1 MAKYKFTSSLTV
13 KGLIGLIADIEQ
25 YKQQYQEKKMI
36 FIERLADFGI
46 TVAEASAK
54 GDSHHF
60 DSMVVFEKKSNGKAI
75 RIIGRNDNTSG
86 LHIGWYDADANYHD
100 EVISPI
106 LMLEYGSAGIAVLG
120 HQGTFA
126 VTGTQVN
133 NYSWYYA
140 TELDENGN
148 PTGWKY
154 ATAEE
159 PHYPMY
165 LAFIEMKNQIN
176 TIAKEV
182 FK

>member
-1 MAKYKFTSSLTV
+1 MAKYKFTSSLSV
-13 KGLIGLIADIEQ
+13 DGINNLISQLNN
-25 YKQQYQEKKMI
+25 YKSDLHRRTDL
-36 FIERLADFGI
+36 FINRLADYGI
-46 TVAEASAK
+46 SIAQMSAQ

-106 LMLEYGSAGIAVLG
+106 LMLEYGSAGLAVLG

-126 VTGTQVN
+126 VTGTQVD